1 MSIPTYSMCYFK
13 LLKYFYDELERMMAR
28 FWWGQQKD
36 ERKHHWVN
44 WKYMCKE
51 KRESGMGLKDLK
63 IHNEAV
69 LAKQGW

>member
-1 MSIPTYSMCYFK
+1 
-13 LLKYFYDELERMMAR
+13 MAR